1 MASVQDVST
10 FNTLA
15 IFLHKL
21 DIELARHAET
31 EADVP
36 RLETLDASLAANIVV
51 ARLKNLE
58 AEIADLEELGNA
70 AAEET
75 NERHSWCKQMRFKL

>member
-1 MASVQDVST
+1 MMTSNDVST

-21 DIELARHAET
+21 DIELARHMDTDDEI
-31 EADVP
+31 P

-58 AEIADLEELGNA
+58 AEITDLELIGSS
-70 AAEET
+70 AAEEA
-75 NERHSWCKQMRFKL
+75 NERH